1 MAKSL
6 IGKNVI
12 ITGANRG
19 IGRAVV
25 EKMASEGANIWA
37 CARIVDDYFKS
48 EMSLIEKDYG
58 VTVWPVEMKLNS
70 EFEIQK
76 GVKQILKTK
85 GSIDVLVNNAGVGHA
100 GGFGMT
106 KEKELYDVFSINTF
120 APMIL
125 SKLIARKMMR
135 QHSGVIVN
143 VASIAGIDSSA
154 GNCIYGPSKAALISF
169 TRCFSSE
176 MAAYGIRVNGV
187 APGPV
192 DTDMVGIF
200 AEVAKE
206 HLFHRTPVERLA
218 KPEEIANVIAFLAS
232 EEAGFVNGQII
243 RVDGGER

>member
-1 MAKSL
+1 MKTNL
-6 IGKNVI
+6 KDKNVI

-25 EKMASEGANIWA
+25 ERMASEGANIWA
-37 CARIVDDYFKS
+37 CVRKLEPSFNLEMKS
-48 EMSLIEKDYG
+48 VAKKYG
-58 VTVWPVEMKLNS
+58 VTIWPVVMKLDS
-70 EFEIQK
+70 EKDIQE
-76 GVKQILKTK
+76 GFKQICSEKC
-85 GSIDVLVNNAGVGHA
+85 SIDVLINNAGVGHA

-106 KEKELYDVFSINTF
+106 KEQDLYDVFSINTF

-125 SKLIARKMMR
+125 SKLVSRKMMR
-135 QHSGVIVN
+135 QNKGVIVN

-169 TRCFSSE
+169 TKCFSSE
-176 MAAYGIRVNGV
+176 MASYGIRVNAV

-192 DTDMVGIF
+192 DTDMVEIF
-200 AEVAKE
+200 ADVAKE

-218 KPEEIANVIAFLAS
+218 RPEEIADVITFLAS
-232 EEAGFVNGQII
+232 DQAGFVNGQVI